1 MKLSVKSGRENKVH
15 IHINGEYKLTVD
27 AEFWYLSQ
35 WHNLKEIDEEQYEE
49 MSEQVEKRRAFKNA
63 FDLCMTRLHSKG
75 EIVQK
80 LSRKFSRIAAEY
92 AAEKCEEIGVLNDRD
107 FALLYSK
114 ELLNRKGMGISR
126 IKLELRRK
134 GIGSDII
141 EDVLSEIEVDET
153 EQIKNLIERKYF
165 RKISDEKG
173 RRSVF
178 NALIRLGYSY
188 RDVKTAMREYACED
202 ELM

>member
-1 MKLSVKSGRENKVH
+1 MKLSFKGGRENKVH
-15 IHINGEYKLTVD
+15 IYVDGEYKLTVD

-35 WHNLKEIDEEQYEE
+35 WHNLKEIDQEQYEE
-49 MSEQVEKRRAFKNA
+49 MSEQIEQRRAFKNA

-80 LSRKFSRIAAEY
+80 LGRKFSRSAAEY
-92 AAEKCEEIGVLNDRD
+92 AADKCEEIGVLNDRD

-114 ELLNRKGMGISR
+114 ELLNRKGMGVSR

-134 GIGSDII
+134 GVESDII
-141 EDVLSEIEVDET
+141 DEVLSEIEVDET
-153 EQIKNLIERKYF
+153 QQIKDLIERKYY

-173 RRSVF
+173 RKSVF
-178 NALIRLGYSY
+178 NALVRLGYSY
-188 RDVKTAMREYACED
+188 GDIKIAMREYACED
-202 ELM
+202 DLL